1 MEVLERR
8 LRGRGTEDEDG
19 LRKRLQQAE
28 RELEYSKVEGV
39 HEKVIVNDDV
49 DRAYKE
55 LEEWVVDGGKFGS
68 EQ

>member
-1 MEVLERR
+1 MLEQR
-8 LRGRGTEDEDG
+8 LRGRGTENEDG

-39 HEKVIVNDDV
+39 HEKVIVNDDL
-49 DRAYKE
+49 DKAYGE
-55 LEEWVVDGGKFGS
+55 LEAWVVDEGKFGN

>member
-1 MEVLERR
+1 M
-8 LRGRGTEDEDG
+8 
-19 LRKRLQQAE
+19 RKRLQQAE

-39 HEKVIVNDDV
+39 HEKVIVNDEV